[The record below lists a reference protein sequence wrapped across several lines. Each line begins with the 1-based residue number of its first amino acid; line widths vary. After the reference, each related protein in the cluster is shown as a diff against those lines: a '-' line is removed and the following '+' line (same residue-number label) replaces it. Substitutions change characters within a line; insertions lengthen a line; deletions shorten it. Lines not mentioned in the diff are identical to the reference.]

1 MLIGI
6 VAGFN
11 LVANYQSFLTASAA
25 QVLTLLIALSVAFWA
40 NQYKN
45 DQRKSKE
52 HVERIILKIQ
62 NIVSDEEFSQISSKD
77 DKDKVKKQILIR
89 NRKVNNYISI
99 LKDYSN
105 ELKFDEEIKYIE
117 NEFIQ
122 YKEKTGAHIE
132 DLDYLSKTE
141 DEFRKNAENIDTKC
155 ENIILK
161 LYK

>member
-52 HVERIILKIQ
+52 HVERILLKIQ

-141 DEFRKNAENIDTKC
+141 D
-155 ENIILK
+155 
-161 LYK
+161 